1 MQMFHMSSMK
11 MGLEQAVLQGI
22 EGGSGKEI
30 MTKEEVERLL
40 KHGAYDIFNED
51 KDGTADKESTEFV
64 SQDIDSILARRA
76 KTVVHENTGSKSG
89 AAGGTFSKASFKS
102 TNDGGADAAG
112 VDVDDPDFWT
122 KVVGEVKEEVNED
135 DVAGKKRKRSEKS
148 YNEKEYHKKLNAV
161 FMGIGSASSS
171 DDDGSDNE
179 SVASEY
185 SDTDDVTLGSALSED
200 LKAIVKATKSQK
212 KEERHR
218 WGGSGAKEWKNSDA
232 DHVLKALNSFGYGN
246 ISWEKIQSHLTPHLS
261 KPMDVAEIKRMSW
274 SLALVCLQ
282 EASEDDALEKKRK
295 AEALTKENQP
305 AGGVLGQAAGIEERD
320 STAEEMPNKPDD
332 KDLLE
337 EESFMAFLSENES
350 WVRNVLLDAVAYSK
364 VASSRD
370 KDWVQG
376 VIEGTSG
383 HKKDKKENP
392 VQLKLSAEFSENL
405 WPALRTRGWK
415 EESSKSGKKVFTY
428 KGDTVK
434 SISAVLD
441 AAPRFHPELANMVT
455 SIISSV
461 HATCPSSEDPLP
473 ASSLEIDKMTL
484 KSLKLF
490 LLDCAPI
497 QLLADRKSGN
507 RLSLN
512 KRTLS
517 QLKYC
522 HSLHTMIS
530 SADSNLPSDASI
542 EERNN
547 MLAKLIKI
555 NPKVGLPHPGWTAL
569 HDAILIRASAKHGW
583 PDKSTSAMAI
593 ANDKDIK
600 WGAPFEATEKSKT
613 EEKENEDD
621 TQDDAKF
628 QEEFDQLHS
637 IASRA
642 AAFLKPLR
650 ATYSDCIPTADLN
663 EISERLITSYALR
676 QDTVDEDSSET
687 AEWKV
692 REKKL
697 KALLKPKKNKKQD
710 ECEDLPPRK
719 KLLKRARKLVLSFM
733 GKDGGFEDDKDDAP
747 TTGNQDGDVA
757 PDHGFCVLDQTNRNN
772 ILLVEMIRGNLKL
785 KQGTKS
791 QTMKDY
797 TTMIFEEID
806 QRTKDLGNS
815 EGSDA
820 QKAELEGIRKN
831 VKLYFEHSRK
841 SPRAAKNVLRVML
854 GKDPVHPKAATDSVF
869 PVEKKVEKAEK
880 TAQTKQKKKKIFTPA
895 DAALNRAL
903 ASLKDDNDDGIS
915 QCLLLTSTEILML
928 TVLSSQGLPVFD
940 TKNWTSLVNNESAMI
955 DDDFRIYFFA
965 MAGIM
970 EAAADV
976 WLKIAEK
983 KLQAKVEL
991 LNNSGDM
998 SENAKSKLTS
1008 EISVLEKGEC
1018 RHMISCSLAVIF
1030 LLISYLCI
1038 QIDRDAKLLTK
1049 EEAVTYSSD
1058 TLMFAKRAV
1067 MLLEALKKQMG
1078 PVDLQYAGEKKIRA
1092 LNKSEN
1098 GLGTKVISWMSKELQ
1113 RWAEPFGILDS
1124 SGNVQSKT
1132 SITPAKEHS
1141 QSHDAAIMTKR
1152 DCRTV
1157 FIQIAQQTR
1166 LRSIFLKNDL
1176 TRLRTD
1182 LVPKVLKQSS
1192 FTSTEWEDRPSWWNK
1207 AQDESQSACQDDV
1220 DLLVGILDF
1229 GYGGF
1234 DSMVDHDYS
1243 FCSKLSEGS
1252 EDDTKAFT
1260 RAAVQ
1265 CRINHLTRELHAL
1278 DDSEEMMNLVKKKQ
1292 AKRKS
1297 GEVEAPSAK
1306 GSTKKKKSGSIQS
1319 GLKAFFQKTTPAPT
1333 KKQKTPPTSPEPS
1346 QDDSDV
1352 EIIAVKKQKC

>member
-22 EGGSGKEI
+22 EGGSDKEI

-51 KDGTADKESTEFV
+51 KDGSSEKESTEFV

-76 KTVVHENTGSKSG
+76 KKVVHENTGSKSS

-148 YNEKEYHKKLNAV
+148 YNENEYHKKLNAV
-161 FMGIGSASSS
+161 FMGIGDAASS
-171 DDDGSDNE
+171 DDDGDGDDNG

-185 SDTDDVTLGSALSED
+185 SDSEDETLGSALSED
-200 LKAIVKATKSQK
+200 LKAIVKATKSHK

-218 WGGSGAKEWKNSDA
+218 WGGSGPKEWKNSDA

-246 ISWEKIQSHLTPHLS
+246 ISWEKFQSHLTPNLS
-261 KPMDVAEIKRMSW
+261 KAMQVEEIKRLSW
-274 SLALVCLQ
+274 ALALVCLQ
-282 EASEDDALEKKRK
+282 EAAEDDALEKKRK
-295 AEALTKENQP
+295 AEALTKENQS
-305 AGGVLGQAAGIEERD
+305 AGGVLGQAAGVAEGQNEKEGN
-320 STAEEMPNKPDD
+320 AQGEEMPNKSDV
-332 KDLLE
+332 KDLPQ
-337 EESFMAFLSENES
+337 ESFEAFLSENES
-350 WVRNVLLDAVAYSK
+350 WITKVLADAVAYSK
-364 VASSRD
+364 VATSRD
-370 KDWVQG
+370 KDWVQS
-376 VIEGTSG
+376 VIDGTSG
-383 HKKDKKENP
+383 HKKDKKESP
-392 VQLKLSAEFSENL
+392 VQLKLSAEFNENL

-415 EESSKSGKKVFTY
+415 EESDKSGKKVYTY
-428 KGDTVK
+428 KGNTVK

-441 AAPRFHPELANMVT
+441 ATPRFHPELAKMV
-455 SIISSV
+455 SSLISSV
-461 HATCPSSEDPLP
+461 HATFTPSEDPHP
-473 ASSLEIDKMTL
+473 ASSMDIDKMTL

-490 LLDCAPI
+490 LLDCAPL
-497 QLLADRKSGN
+497 QLLADRKTGN

-522 HSLHTMIS
+522 HSLHAMIS

-555 NPKVGLPHPGWTAL
+555 NPKVGLPHPQWTAL

-593 ANDKDIK
+593 ANDKEIK
-600 WGAPFEATEKSKT
+600 WGAPFEATEKAKT
-613 EEKENEDD
+613 EEKEDEDD
-621 TQDDAKF
+621 SQDEAKF
-628 QEEFDQLHS
+628 QAEFDQLHN

-642 AAFLKPLR
+642 AAFLKPLS
-650 ATYSDCIPTADLN
+650 ATFSDCIPAADLN
-663 EISERLITSYALR
+663 EISERLIASYALR
-676 QDTVDEDSSET
+676 QDSVDEDSSDAT
-687 AEWKV
+687 EWKV

-710 ECEDLPPRK
+710 ECEELPPRK
-719 KLLKRARKLVLSFM
+719 KLLKRARKLVLVYM

-747 TTGNQDGDVA
+747 SANQDVEVA
-757 PDHGFCVLDQTNRNN
+757 PDHGFCVLDQADRNN
-772 ILLVEMIRGNLKL
+772 VLLVEMIRGNLKV
-785 KQGTKS
+785 KQGTKA
-791 QTMKDY
+791 QQMKDY
-797 TTMIFEEID
+797 TTLIFEEID
-806 QRTKDLGNS
+806 QRIKDLSNS

-820 QKAELEGIRKN
+820 QIKGLERIRKD
-831 VKLYFEHSRK
+831 VQLYFEHSRK

-854 GKDPVHPKAATDSVF
+854 GKDPVHPKAATDSLF
-869 PVEKKVEKAEK
+869 PVEKIEKAEK
-880 TAQTKQKKKKIFTPA
+880 TAQTKQKRKKIFTPA

-903 ASLKDDNDDGIS
+903 ASLKDDNEDEIA

-928 TVLSSQGLPVFD
+928 TVLSSQGVPVFD
-940 TKNWTSLVNNESAMI
+940 AKNWSSLVSNELAI
-955 DDDFRIYFFA
+955 IEDDFRIYFFA

-983 KLQAKVEL
+983 KLQSKVEIF
-991 LNNSGDM
+991 NNSGDM
-998 SENAKSKLTS
+998 SDTAKNKLTN
-1008 EISVLEKGEC
+1008 EIAVLEK
-1018 RHMISCSLAVIF
+1018 
-1030 LLISYLCI
+1030 
-1038 QIDRDAKLLTK
+1038 DRDAKQLTK
-1049 EEAVTYSSD
+1049 EDAVTYSSD
-1058 TLMFAKRAV
+1058 PLMFAKRAI

-1078 PVDLQYAGEKKIRA
+1078 PVDLQYVGEKKIRA

-1098 GLGTKVISWMSKELQ
+1098 GLGTKVIHWMSKEMQ

-1124 SGNVQSKT
+1124 AGNIESKT
-1132 SITPAKEHS
+1132 SITPAKDHS

-1157 FIQIAQQTR
+1157 FIQVAQQTR
-1166 LRSIFLKNDL
+1166 LRSIFLKNDQ
-1176 TRLRTD
+1176 TRMRTD

-1192 FTSTEWEDRPSWWNK
+1192 FLSTAWEDRPSWWNNVRG
-1207 AQDESQSACQDDV
+1207 ESHSSCQDDV
-1220 DLLVGILDF
+1220 DLLAAILDY

-1234 DSMVDHDYS
+1234 DSMLDADYS
-1243 FCSKLSEGS
+1243 FNSKLSKAPE
-1252 EDDTKAFT
+1252 EDTKAFT

-1297 GEVEAPSAK
+1297 GEVEVPSAN
-1306 GSTKKKKSGSIQS
+1306 GPTKKKKSGGIQS
-1319 GLKAFFQKTTPAPT
+1319 GLKAFFQKTAPAPA
-1333 KKQKTPPTSPEPS
+1333 KKQNTPPTSPEPTA

-1352 EIIAVKKQKC
+1352 EIIAVKKRKY